1 MTKLFYIAMIF
12 SYLIANPIDT
22 WVDKNKDII
31 DKKIKSVTFQI
42 IINSHLAL
50 EKNKILDGN
59 IIIGENKKFRFE
71 IGPRTVVSDGTLWK
85 SYDYRTDQVFIQEP
99 DRKFEKILFSWIN
112 VKKLKALPV
121 KKTLDGSY
129 RIKFFGKD
137 NEVRA
142 YLNSDTNIL
151 DSIIISN
158 QKSFKSKI
166 FNISI
171 FATDSMILDIGTDTS
186 TMFDLR

>member
-1 MTKLFYIAMIF
+1 MIF

-99 DRKFEKILFSWIN
+99 DRKLEKILFSWVN